1 MSKEQLI
8 ERVVEKLK
16 MLPGDKVREVEDYL
30 EFLMEK
36 YHDEAVIQ
44 NGIDEI
50 IQNSKSYEFL
60 KEENDIYTVH
70 DLKER
75 YR

>member
-16 MLPGDKVREVEDYL
+16 RLPGDKVREVEDYL
-30 EFLMEK
+30 EFLVAK

-60 KEENDIYTVH
+60 KDEEDIYTVH